1 MGSGFRSGGTVVR
14 LYRIGL
20 AIAVIAFGGYYAL
33 TAFGDLI
40 PLEHFG
46 AAFTTT
52 PQASVVTAVE
62 SDSPAGRAGLRAG
75 DHILTV
81 DGRPVRNALDW
92 AAAFTRIDAGQPM
105 PVVVLRDGRPQELA
119 AVFQRRARRLWE
131 DSELLF
137 IVLARFAQLVT
148 LLFATAI
155 GARANGWRAV
165 LGFWLLATISI
176 YSVGLPP
183 RMAVWWR
190 AFPPAI
196 QPLLFIPSISKVVIG
211 FIVFTFFCT
220 LLKVKLGLRR
230 LLVVGAPFVLFATWD
245 VMFLVALLYVP
256 ALIPRLTGFLPPII
270 IVNFGYLLAAMLMLG
285 RHYRTLAD
293 PSDRR
298 RLRWIVVGSVLG
310 CAAGAPTVAGLWLGV
325 GDDPTLIY
333 HSPISL
339 QLVYMAFLVMPVSF
353 WWAIARGELFDLRF
367 VVRRGLQYVFA
378 RRGLIVITPL
388 AVGVLV
394 LEAALHDRE
403 PVRDIIEA
411 HAWVYAG
418 TAALLVVFRTFR
430 SSWLAA
436 LDRRLFRERYDAVQL
451 LREVVAQIRS
461 AGDVRTAAS
470 RAATQIDAALHP
482 EWLAIYG
489 CEADEN
495 ALTVMAGD
503 GRTPAWP
510 RRTQLMDEL
519 RMHPRPLDVTLR
531 SGAWLF
537 HHLPADEIVFL
548 NRAGVRL
555 VVPALL
561 DAKGAEVIFA
571 LGGKRSGEPYSREDQ
586 NLVHA
591 IAESLGHLA
600 FSVAQDRDEASGG
613 PESAWDQRVWTLADA
628 VARGSR
634 VDWTKESTEVIAD
647 ERRQVILELQALE
660 RLMRVH
666 GAPSDAP
673 DEAGASSLA
682 RWGDFELREPI
693 GAGRFGTVYRAWDPK
708 LERDVAI
715 KLLDVAG
722 VDRAAYLREARHL
735 ARVRHP
741 NVVHVYGAG
750 ELDDIAG
757 FWMELVEGKTL
768 SVELRERGPFSAED
782 LSATISVLGR
792 ALAAVH
798 RAGLVHQDVK
808 AQNIMREHDGRLV
821 LMDLGAGSGIGSGGR
836 PQSGTP
842 RYMAPELFDGG
853 TASVQSD
860 LYSLGVL
867 LFLLA
872 TGEFPID
879 GSSYQEMAD
888 QHRQQHGRSLRGLRP
903 DLPASFLDAVDRGL
917 RVDPRERFASV
928 DEFSASFL
936 AEVS

>member
-1 MGSGFRSGGTVVR
+1 VGSGFRSGGTVVR

-75 DHILTV
+75 DHILSV

-353 WWAIARGELFDLRF
+353 W
-367 VVRRGLQYVFA
+367 
-378 RRGLIVITPL
+378 
-388 AVGVLV
+388 
-394 LEAALHDRE
+394 
-403 PVRDIIEA
+403 
-411 HAWVYAG
+411 
-418 TAALLVVFRTFR
+418 
-430 SSWLAA
+430 
-436 LDRRLFRERYDAVQL
+436 
-451 LREVVAQIRS
+451 
-461 AGDVRTAAS
+461 
-470 RAATQIDAALHP
+470 
-482 EWLAIYG
+482 
-489 CEADEN
+489 
-495 ALTVMAGD
+495 
-503 GRTPAWP
+503 
-510 RRTQLMDEL
+510 
-519 RMHPRPLDVTLR
+519 
-531 SGAWLF
+531 
-537 HHLPADEIVFL
+537 
-548 NRAGVRL
+548 
-555 VVPALL
+555 
-561 DAKGAEVIFA
+561 
-571 LGGKRSGEPYSREDQ
+571 
-586 NLVHA
+586 
-591 IAESLGHLA
+591 
-600 FSVAQDRDEASGG
+600 
-613 PESAWDQRVWTLADA
+613 
-628 VARGSR
+628 
-634 VDWTKESTEVIAD
+634 
-647 ERRQVILELQALE
+647 
-660 RLMRVH
+660 
-666 GAPSDAP
+666 
-673 DEAGASSLA
+673 
-682 RWGDFELREPI
+682 
-693 GAGRFGTVYRAWDPK
+693 
-708 LERDVAI
+708 
-715 KLLDVAG
+715 
-722 VDRAAYLREARHL
+722 
-735 ARVRHP
+735 
-741 NVVHVYGAG
+741 
-750 ELDDIAG
+750 
-757 FWMELVEGKTL
+757 
-768 SVELRERGPFSAED
+768 
-782 LSATISVLGR
+782 
-792 ALAAVH
+792 
-798 RAGLVHQDVK
+798 
-808 AQNIMREHDGRLV
+808 
-821 LMDLGAGSGIGSGGR
+821 
-836 PQSGTP
+836 
-842 RYMAPELFDGG
+842 
-853 TASVQSD
+853 
-860 LYSLGVL
+860 
-867 LFLLA
+867 
-872 TGEFPID
+872 
-879 GSSYQEMAD
+879 
-888 QHRQQHGRSLRGLRP
+888 
-903 DLPASFLDAVDRGL
+903 
-917 RVDPRERFASV
+917 
-928 DEFSASFL
+928 
-936 AEVS
+936 

>member
-1 MGSGFRSGGTVVR
+1 MGSGFRAGTAAR
-14 LYRIGL
+14 LYRIGFAL
-20 AIAVIAFGGYYAL
+20 AVISFSGYYAL
-33 TAFGDLI
+33 TAFGDLV
-40 PLEHFG
+40 PVEHFG
-46 AAFTTT
+46 ASFTTT
-52 PQASVVTAVE
+52 PETPIVTAV
-62 SDSPAGRAGLRAG
+62 DAGGPAGRAGLRAG
-75 DHILTV
+75 DHIVTV

-92 AAAFTRIDAGQPM
+92 ASAFTRINVGQPI
-105 PVVVLRDGRPQELA
+105 PVVVGRDGLHQELGV
-119 AVFQRRARRLWE
+119 VFQRRPKNPWE
-131 DSELLF
+131 DRELLF
-137 IVLARFAQLVT
+137 IILARFAQLVT
-148 LLFATAI
+148 LLFAIAI

-190 AFPPAI
+190 AFPLPI

-220 LLKVKLGLRR
+220 LLKVRLGLRR
-230 LLVVGAPFVLFATWD
+230 LLLFGAPFVLFATWD
-245 VMFLVALLYVP
+245 VVFLVALLYVP

-285 RHYRTLAD
+285 RHYRTLTD

-298 RLRWIVVGSVLG
+298 RLRWIVAGSVLG

-325 GDDPTLIY
+325 SDDPTLIY

-378 RRGLIVITPL
+378 RRGLLVITPL

-403 PVRDIIEA
+403 PFRSILA
-411 HAWVYAG
+411 THAWVYAG
-418 TAALLVVFRTFR
+418 TAVLLVVFRKFR
-430 SSWLAA
+430 ASWLEA

-461 AGDVRTAAS
+461 AGDVRTAAA

-489 CEADEN
+489 CQPDEG
-495 ALTVMAGD
+495 ALTVVAGD
-503 GRTPAWP
+503 GRTPQWP
-510 RRTQLMDEL
+510 RRTKLMDEL
-519 RMHPRPLDVTLR
+519 RAQPRPLDVTLR
-531 SGAWLF
+531 SGAWLLQQ
-537 HHLPADEIVFL
+537 LPVDEIVFL
-548 NRAGVRL
+548 NRAAVRL

-561 DAKGAEVIFA
+561 DANGAEVIFA

-591 IAESLGHLA
+591 VADSLGHLA
-600 FSVAQDRDEASGG
+600 FSLAQASGEG
-613 PESAWDQRVWTLADA
+613 EGRPEGAWDKRVWTLADA
-628 VARGSR
+628 VARGSH

-647 ERRQVILELQALE
+647 EGRQVLLELQALE

-666 GAPSDAP
+666 GAPSEAP
-673 DEAGASSLA
+673 DSAGSNLVR
-682 RWGDFELREPI
+682 RWGDFELREQI
-693 GAGRFGTVYRAWDPK
+693 GAGRFGSVYRGWDRQ

-722 VDRAAYLREARHL
+722 IDRAAYLREARLL

-750 ELDDIAG
+750 ELDDIPG
-757 FWMELVEGKTL
+757 FWMELVEGTTL
-768 SVELRERGPFSAED
+768 ARVLQERGPMSVEE
-782 LSATISVLGR
+782 LSIVGGVVCR
-792 ALAAVH
+792 ALSAVH

-808 AQNIMREHDGRLV
+808 AQNVMREPDGRLV
-821 LMDLGAGSGIGSGGR
+821 LMDLGAGSAIGHDGR

-853 TASVQSD
+853 VTSARSD
-860 LYSLGVL
+860 IYSLGVL

-872 TGEFPID
+872 TGEFPATGRTYDEIA
-879 GSSYQEMAD
+879 EH
-888 QHRQQHGRSLRGLRP
+888 HRERRGRSLRAFRP
-903 DLPASFLDAVDRGL
+903 DFPPGFLDAIDRVL
-917 RVDPRERFASV
+917 SPDPLQRFASA
-928 DEFSASFL
+928 DEFSTSIL
-936 AEVS
+936 LEVS